1 MTDEQAA
8 GDPVASRFGFWR
20 GGFWRLALTNL
31 FTSAAVLALAADYA
45 YTASH
50 PPEPL
55 YFFTD
60 SHANLIQNTPL
71 TQPVMPDADL
81 MAFTA
86 QAILAVYNFDYE
98 HYRETLS
105 REASPSYTVKGW
117 NGVVAAI
124 EKTRNLDEIKAQ
136 AMVVSAKP
144 EGGPEILSWGLEGD
158 HLAWSIRL
166 PIRVTY
172 GNIKERRHM
181 DLAVTATVVR
191 VPTAFHP
198 EGVALDN
205 FVADLPRSQRQTL
218 RVSAGLAG

>member
-1 MTDEQAA
+1 MADDQSA
-8 GDPVASRFGFWR
+8 GDPVASRLDFWHGSFWR
-20 GGFWRLALTNL
+20 AALTGVFL
-31 FTSAAVLALAADYA
+31 STAVAALAWDFA

-60 SHANLIQNTPL
+60 SRANLIQNTPL

-117 NGVVAAI
+117 NGVVTAI
-124 EKTRNLDEIKAQ
+124 EKTRNLDEIKASS
-136 AMVVSAKP
+136 MVVSAKP
-144 EGGPEILSWGLEGD
+144 LDSPAIQSAGQVGGRLVWT
-158 HLAWSIRL
+158 IRL
-166 PIRVTY
+166 PIHVTY
-172 GNIKERRHM
+172 SNLKVNRLM
-181 DLAVTATVVR
+181 DLMVTAVVVR

-198 EGVALDN
+198 EGVAVDS
-205 FVADLPRSQRQTL
+205 FVADVPRSKF
-218 RVSAGLAG
+218 AG